1 MTITEQYDINKILVD
16 IEVALCIDGKDYAE
30 KDVDTIFES
39 IYNRIIRQYQ
49 LDLRNRKITDADLYV
64 GKARPQAVLFVENI
78 SALHGRLCGYLQ
90 IARYHKQVTIKPSN
104 INYMGFS
111 DTSFKSFLIAAQ
123 AAYTQSSIDSAVR
136 AIKGKFGTINSC
148 TEKKLILIML
158 VSHALGFGELVAS
171 IAEIM
176 YLGMMI

>member
-1 MTITEQYDINKILVD
+1 MTITEQYDVTRIIGD

-30 KDVDTIFES
+30 KDVDVIFES

-49 LDLRNRKITDADLYV
+49 LDLHNRKITDADLYV
-64 GKARPQAVLFVENI
+64 GKSRPQAVLFVENI

-90 IARYHKQVTIKPSN
+90 IARYHKQVTIRPAN

-111 DTSFKSFLIAAQ
+111 DTSFRSFFIAAQ
-123 AAYTQSSIDSAVR
+123 AAYTQASIESATR
-136 AIKGKFGTINSC
+136 AIKGKFGTVNSC
-148 TEKKLILIML
+148 TEKRLILILL
-158 VSHALGFGELVAS
+158 VCHVLGFNEMVAT